1 MRLLEQGALEAALP
15 TIAVPSLHLIGA
27 HSPTEPAANQRTA
40 AIMPNSI
47 VEIHDIGQ
55 LRLA

>member
-27 HSPTEPAANQRTA
+27 HSPNRAGGEPAHCS
-40 AIMPNSI
+40 MPNSI